1 MKDIEQLDAESA
13 RIEAIELDLRQL
25 PAPEPMVRILDA
37 LDDLAAGQM
46 LVARTPCR
54 PQPLLDRLARLGYRC
69 DVLVEP
75 SGEAIV
81 SITLDDGRAS
91 A

>member
-25 PAPEPMVRILDA
+25 PAPEPMVRVLDA
-37 LDDLAAGQM
+37 LTDLVAGQV
-46 LVARTPCR
+46 LIARTPCR

-69 DVLVEP
+69 DVVVEP

-81 SITLDDGRAS
+81 SITLDDGSAS
-91 A
+91 N

>member
-1 MKDIEQLDAESA
+1 MKD
-13 RIEAIELDLRQL
+13 IELDLRQL

-37 LDDLAAGQM
+37 LTDLAAGQV
-46 LVARTPCR
+46 LIARTPCR

-69 DVLVEP
+69 DVVVEP

-81 SITLDDGRAS
+81 SITLDDGSAS
-91 A
+91 N